1 VDWIIQD
8 YIMNTNNIA
17 KKKLLKI
24 NKIYFLLKTYRYK
37 VKFSLLK
44 QPLVYL

>member
-17 KKKLLKI
+17 KKKFTETDKI
-24 NKIYFLLKTYRYK
+24 QFLLKTYRYK
-37 VKFSLLK
+37 VMFLLLK